1 MVKTFQR
8 NKLEETMVRNVL
20 GFITGFFAWSIV
32 WVGSEKVLSAIWPE
46 WYGAH
51 QLAFEA
57 AVANGGQFTA
67 DTTILLMNIVRGSII
82 SVMSGFLAALIA
94 GENKR
99 SPLILSF
106 LLVAFGIL
114 IVVLS
119 WPFVPIWYHVIF
131 TALLIPMTIIGGKLK
146 TAT

>member
-1 MVKTFQR
+1 
-8 NKLEETMVRNVL
+8 MVRIVL
-20 GFITGFFAWSIV
+20 GVIAGFLAWSIV
-32 WVGSEKVLSAIWPE
+32 WVGSEKVLSAMWPE

-67 DTTILLMNIVRGSII
+67 DTTILFMNIVRGSTV

-94 GENKR
+94 GERKR
-99 SPLILSF
+99 SPLILGV
-106 LLVAFGIL
+106 LLVAFGLL

-119 WPFVPIWYHVIF
+119 WPYVPIWYHVIF
-131 TALLIPMTIIGGKLK
+131 TALLIPMTMMGGKLK
-146 TAT
+146 TAAQIQQ

>member
-1 MVKTFQR
+1 
-8 NKLEETMVRNVL
+8 MVRIVL
-20 GFITGFFAWSIV
+20 GGIAGFFAWSIV
-32 WVGSEKVLSAIWPE
+32 WVGSEKVLSAIWPA

-67 DTTILLMNIVRGSII
+67 ETTILLMNIVRGSIV

-99 SPLILSF
+99 SPLILGL
-106 LLVAFGIL
+106 LLVAFGLL

-119 WPFVPIWYHVIF
+119 WPYVPIWYHVIF
-131 TALLIPMTIIGGKLK
+131 TALLIPMTIVGGKLK
-146 TAT
+146 TAAS

>member
-1 MVKTFQR
+1 
-8 NKLEETMVRNVL
+8 MVRIVL
-20 GFITGFFAWSIV
+20 GVIAGFLAWSIV
-32 WVGSEKVLSAIWPE
+32 WVGSEKVLSAMWPE

-67 DTTILLMNIVRGSII
+67 DTTILVMNIVRGSTV

-94 GENKR
+94 GERKR
-99 SPLILSF
+99 SPLILGV
-106 LLVAFGIL
+106 LLVAFGLL

-119 WPFVPIWYHVIF
+119 WPYVPIWYHVIF
-131 TALLIPMTIIGGKLK
+131 TALLIPMTMMGGKLK
-146 TAT
+146 TAAQIQQ